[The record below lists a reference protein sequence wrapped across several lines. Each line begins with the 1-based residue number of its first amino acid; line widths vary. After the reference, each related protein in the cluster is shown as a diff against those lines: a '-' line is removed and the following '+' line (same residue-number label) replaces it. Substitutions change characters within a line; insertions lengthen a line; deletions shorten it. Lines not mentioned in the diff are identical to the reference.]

1 MKKLLFAICAVAALA
16 SCSKEEVVSYDKGEA
31 IGFANPFV
39 NKATRAAS
47 AVDPSYSGGVN
58 ALESFNVWGTANG
71 VAIYTNDPVDVSAGV
86 GTPATTNYWVEDVSY
101 YFAALANASD
111 VTVTGGLPTA
121 VKNFTA
127 PATADKD
134 LIYAKTSE
142 IKGKASGE
150 NSNVPLTFTHLLSK
164 VKFTVDNTPADNY
177 FYKVTNIK
185 VNGKATG
192 DVDLTALTAAWTG
205 KDDSETDYV
214 VDDIVIEDNTL
225 TAYCAQ
231 ELLLIPGNFTIS
243 FTVETYFGSILPAN
257 LVKSKN
263 YSYTNQTLATGTA
276 YNFTIEITPGDVI
289 KFAPSV
295 DDWGTPVDLPM

>member
-47 AVDPSYSGGVN
+47 AADPSYGAVP
-58 ALESFNVWGTANG
+58 LTSFNVWGTANG
-71 VAIYTNDPVDVSAGV
+71 VAIYTNDPVSVSAGV
-86 GTPATTNYWVEDVSY
+86 GTPTTTNYWVEGVPY
-101 YFAALANASD
+101 YFAALENASD
-111 VTVTGGLPTA
+111 VTLTNGLPTA

-127 PATADKD
+127 PATADTD

-142 IKGKASGE
+142 IIGKASG

-164 VKFTVDNTPADNY
+164 VKFTVDNTSAENY

-185 VNGKATG
+185 VNGKTTG
-192 DVDLTALTAAWTG
+192 DVNLTVSPATWTG
-205 KDDSETDYV
+205 KDASEADYNV
-214 VDDIVIEDNTL
+214 ADIEIADDIDE
-225 TAYCAQ
+225 AYCAQ

-243 FTVETYFGSILPAN
+243 FTVETYFGSIAPAN

-263 YSYTNQTLATGTA
+263 YSYANQTLATGTA
-276 YNFTIEITPGDVI
+276 YNFTIEITPGEVI